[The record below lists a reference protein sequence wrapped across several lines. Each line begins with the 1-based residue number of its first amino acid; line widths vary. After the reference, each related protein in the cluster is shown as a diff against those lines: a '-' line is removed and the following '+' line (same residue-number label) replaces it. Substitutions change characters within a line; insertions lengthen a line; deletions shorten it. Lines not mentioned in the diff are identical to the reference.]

1 MQALASSPTSSSAS
15 ACSCCFICLSVC
27 DLRARTL
34 CFHTQFCSAYGST
47 AALAQA
53 ISRGITKAGV
63 GVSTVNLELVA
74 LDKVEAALE
83 GSDGF
88 VIGEST
94 LPGQQRVTLCVL

>member
-1 MQALASSPTSSSAS
+1 
-15 ACSCCFICLSVC
+15 
-27 DLRARTL
+27 
-34 CFHTQFCSAYGST
+34 
-47 AALAQA
+47 
-53 ISRGITKAGV
+53 V